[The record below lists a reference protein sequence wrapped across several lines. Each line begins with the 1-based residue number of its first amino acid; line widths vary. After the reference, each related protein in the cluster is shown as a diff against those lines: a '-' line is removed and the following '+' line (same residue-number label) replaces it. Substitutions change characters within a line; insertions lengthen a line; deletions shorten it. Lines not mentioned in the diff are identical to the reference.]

1 MTEALCCDSKSKVSK
16 ALWNC
21 FCCSW
26 QHCCVC
32 CFPHSPTPSK
42 RAHTEIGRILA
53 WQHFVMEIL
62 LSTTAKCEVRAIIQ
76 VLNAEGNTPIE
87 IHHQLRK
94 VYGESCID
102 IKSIRKWCRE
112 FTFGRSEI
120 HDEERSGRPST
131 CKETVAKVEE
141 SLRKDRRVSPDDLYV
156 SIPEVSRTVIYRI
169 LRDMLQY
176 RKVCA
181 I

>member
-42 RAHTEIGRILA
+42 PAHTEIGRLVLA
-53 WQHFVMEIL
+53 WQPFVMEL
-62 LSTTAKCEVRAIIQ
+62 QLSTTAKCEVRAIIRF
-76 VLNAEGNTPIE
+76 LNVKVNTPIE
-87 IHHQLRK
+87 IHHQLTE
-94 VYGESCID
+94 VYGESCMD

-112 FTFGRSEI
+112 FTFGRTEF
-120 HDEERSGRPST
+120 HDEKRSGRPST

-141 SLRKDRRVSPDDLYV
+141 TMRKERRISLDDLCV
-156 SIPEVSRTVIYRI
+156 
-169 LRDMLQY
+169 
-176 RKVCA
+176 
-181 I
+181 